1 MGKRAR
7 KDLGQTLKG
16 ETTTESTARRGYAGT
31 LESEGQRL
39 LRGEQTP
46 EVEATR
52 TFWDSQREQ
61 AANRLAVTGN
71 RAGYGA
77 LQLEQGREEGRQVS
91 DVTRRGRMRGVDIL
105 GQLYSGSTNYL
116 SNLYGQRGELARTPS
131 FWQKLGLAAVGAGGE
146 AAGAYYG
153 AKAAKA

>member
-1 MGKRAR
+1 MGKGAT
-7 KDLGQTLKG
+7 KQLGQELKG
-16 ETTTESTARRGYAGT
+16 VSATERASRGRYGTALET
-31 LESEGQRL
+31 EGQRL

-52 TFWDSQREQ
+52 TFWDTQREQ

-77 LQLEQGREEGRQVS
+77 TQLELGREEGRQVS
-91 DVTRRGRMRGVDIL
+91 DVTRRGRLQGANIL
-105 GQLYSGSTNYL
+105 GQLYGGSTAYL
-116 SNLYGQRGELARTPS
+116 GDIYGQRGQLARQPN
-131 FWQKLGLAAVGAGGE
+131 FWQQATLAGIGAGGE

-153 AKAAKA
+153 RG